1 MVLGKFSVGVGDRFA
16 HQTKVQLAASVLASF
31 EIKRRPRGWG
41 EGGSTVQF
49 PLLHTAVVDAV
60 SQTRVPGSGS
70 PGALSILRRFHA
82 LA

>member
-1 MVLGKFSVGVGDRFA
+1 MVLGKFSVGGGDRFA
-16 HQTKVQLAASVLASF
+16 HQTKVQLAASVLTSF
-31 EIKRRPRGWG
+31 EIKRRPRGW

-82 LA
+82 IA